1 MIFNNKNIDLLV
13 ENNCFAIIVG
23 VSKHDKDYIGPSIKK
38 TKLGMVPEGPTAE
51 HSHKL
56 SQGMGAAR
64 SLFKKEPV
72 KVEGTKVDTP
82 LPLAP
87 PIQLPPG
94 TQSSRQAAPK
104 TKVEVKIKDGKVL
117 DPQQLMGNSHINSYQ
132 TLLANDRMEKPRIKA
147 WTDDESKEP

>member
-1 MIFNNKNIDLLV
+1 M
-13 ENNCFAIIVG
+13 
-23 VSKHDKDYIGPSIKK
+23 SKRDKDYIGPSIKK
-38 TKLGMVPEGPTAE
+38 KKLGMVPEGPTAE

-64 SLFKKEPV
+64 SLFNKEPV
-72 KVEGTKVDTP
+72 KLDGTKVETP

-94 TQSSRQAAPK
+94 TQSSR
-104 TKVEVKIKDGKVL
+104 KVEPKPKLEVKTKDGKVL

-147 WTDDESKEP
+147 WTDEDSKES